1 MKMAALQLCLVLA
14 RPISLKAAV
23 SPVGVN
29 VILAIMILI
38 ISVSLGLFYIQTT
51 CQNIL
56 RREFDPARLR
66 SVVSS
71 FRLEFLFV
79 RKEVEQSDAPV
90 DYRWARMALNCD
102 YMALTY
108 LLKNASQNSYSG
120 RERLLT
126 LYFKTLSLFVFLAH
140 VLKLNEKRAMFKQT
154 AILNYFASTLGEQV
168 GELKFSSLSA

>member
-1 MKMAALQLCLVLA
+1 M
-14 RPISLKAAV
+14 
-23 SPVGVN
+23 
-29 VILAIMILI
+29 ILAILILVS
-38 ISVSLGLFYIQTT
+38 SVSLGLFYIQTT

-66 SVVSS
+66 SVVNS

-90 DYRWARMALNCD
+90 DYRWARMALKCD

-108 LLKNASQNSYSG
+108 LLKNASQNGLSG

-126 LYFKTLSLFVFLAH
+126 LYFKSLSLLVSFAH
-140 VLKLNEKRAMFKQT
+140 ALKLNEKRAIFKQT
-154 AILNYFASTLGEQV
+154 AILNYFASMLGEQV
-168 GELKFSSLSA
+168 GEIQFSSLSA

>member
-1 MKMAALQLCLVLA
+1 M
-14 RPISLKAAV
+14 
-23 SPVGVN
+23 
-29 VILAIMILI
+29 ILAIMILVS
-38 ISVSLGLFYIQTT
+38 SVSLGLFYIQTT

-56 RREFDPARLR
+56 RREFDPARLK
-66 SVVSS
+66 SVVNS

-90 DYRWARMALNCD
+90 DYRWARMALKCD

-108 LLKNASQNSYSG
+108 LLKNAPQNSYSG

-126 LYFKTLSLFVFLAH
+126 LYFKSLSLFVSVAR

-154 AILNYFASTLGEQV
+154 AILNYFASILGEQV
-168 GELKFSSLSA
+168 GEIQFSSLSA